1 MKDLSIL
8 GVCRTEARKETAS
21 KGKGV
26 EKNSCFISWDP
37 KRGEG
42 LLFLELWRKYTAA
55 GEGCRKTLLQR
66 EGKEYMM

>member
-42 LLFLELWRKYTAA
+42 LLFLELW
-55 GEGCRKTLLQR
+55 GNTLQLEKVVGKLYSR
-66 EGKEYMM
+66 EKGRNT